1 MSDLVREI
9 VAREQQADA
18 EKVKAL
24 RWFARYGVVLL
35 LVFELLLVRLFG
47 VI

>member
-1 MSDLVREI
+1 MSDPVQEI
-9 VAREQQADA
+9 VEREQQAEA

-35 LVFELLLVRLFG
+35 LVFGLLLARLFG